1 MRYYRSQLGHLKP
14 CSLWL
19 LKDNCPGKDLSIPD
33 HFRLCL
39 GSRIS
44 QNYYDSP
51 YSRLLFI
58 CNCVTNME
66 SSPVS
71 SPVRDKKNSRATKR
85 KRRAPS
91 PQIECFT
98 FPYFAHQ
105 QLDPEIF
112 PVSISLPVG
121 RPGWAPAPKEIANS
135 AAVKDEDDV
144 LDAKEDSDDGLKPRH
159 NIVGANP
166 KPISLQTTINP
177 YKRLKTTGGRP
188 AIAKKVTADL
198 DSDDELIVRM
208 KNAKYL
214 KKDIAR
220 RLVDEGRIKYN
231 AKTIGTRW
239 ARLKKKLQERNDE
252 LLDAELTDWHEG
264 DDDTLEQAKKE
275 ADKTIAKLLAD
286 VEAKRWKI
294 VAENLKSLKPVT
306 NFSQNACKE
315 RYRALLEGTAK
326 ATPES
331 IKYPNMDIQARIT
344 ARKEREA
351 RIEQD
356 QISFKFNHHTAVE
369 QTAFHEADWEG
380 NASTPGIMLH
390 D

>member
-1 MRYYRSQLGHLKP
+1 
-14 CSLWL
+14 
-19 LKDNCPGKDLSIPD
+19 
-33 HFRLCL
+33 
-39 GSRIS
+39 
-44 QNYYDSP
+44 
-51 YSRLLFI
+51 
-58 CNCVTNME
+58 ME

-71 SPVRDKKNSRATKR
+71 SPVKKKKSRSSKR

-91 PQIECFT
+91 PEIERFG

-112 PVSISLPVG
+112 PVSVGLPVG

-135 AAVKDEDDV
+135 TAVKDEDDV
-144 LDAKEDSDDGLKPRH
+144 FDPREDPDDEYNFVDDKNDVKKSVSFPST
-159 NIVGANP
+159 
-166 KPISLQTTINP
+166 KNP

-188 AIAKKVTADL
+188 AIAKKVTANL

-208 KNAKYL
+208 KQAKYL
-214 KKDIAR
+214 KKDIAQ
-220 RLVDEGRIKYN
+220 RLIDEGRIKYN

-264 DDDTLEQAKKE
+264 DDDALEQAKKT
-275 ADKTIAKLLAD
+275 ADKTIAKLMAD

-294 VAENLKSLKPVT
+294 VAENLKVLKPVT
-306 NFSQNACKE
+306 NFSQNACQA
-315 RYRALLEGTAK
+315 RHIALQEGTAK

-331 IKYPNMDIQARIT
+331 IKDPDTATRDRIA
-344 ARKEREA
+344 ARKEKEA

-356 QISFKFNHHTAVE
+356 QIAFRSNVHGNPE
-369 QTAFHEADWEG
+369 QIALVHANWKG
-380 NASTPGIMLH
+380 NAWTSKEKPY

>member
-1 MRYYRSQLGHLKP
+1 MK
-14 CSLWL
+14 
-19 LKDNCPGKDLSIPD
+19 
-33 HFRLCL
+33 
-39 GSRIS
+39 
-44 QNYYDSP
+44 
-51 YSRLLFI
+51 
-58 CNCVTNME
+58 

-71 SPVRDKKNSRATKR
+71 SPVKEKKTPGVPKR

-91 PQIECFT
+91 PKIECFH

-105 QLDPEIF
+105 QLDPAVF
-112 PVSISLPVG
+112 PVSVSLPVG
-121 RPGWAPAPKEIANS
+121 RPGWAPAPKEIASS
-135 AAVKDEDDV
+135 AAFKDEDDV
-144 LDAKEDSDDGLKPRH
+144 FDAKEDSIDEFSFQDSKKCVTKPL
-159 NIVGANP
+159 
-166 KPISLQTTINP
+166 SLPTTKNP

-214 KKDIAR
+214 KKDIAQ

-264 DDDTLEQAKKE
+264 DVCYQLPLGSFGYADVLQDDALEQAKKE
-275 ADKTIAKLLAD
+275 ADKTIAKLMAD

-294 VAENLKSLKPVT
+294 VAENLKTLKPVT
-306 NFSQNACKE
+306 NFSQNACKV
-315 RYRALLEGTAK
+315 RYNSLQEGKAK

-331 IKYPNMDIQARIT
+331 IEEPNLDIQARIA

-356 QISFKFNHHTAVE
+356 QISFRSNHH
-369 QTAFHEADWEG
+369 G
-380 NASTPGIMLH
+380 NAEHTALVEANWKGNAWTSREKL
-390 D
+390 